1 MYVIYSIAQEQH
13 KKNTESNCYL
23 LFFSFFKNSFIY
35 KSNENLFAVKI
46 NHVCSKAIFMLFR
59 NINLNPQKKTR
70 VAKRKR
76 KWDLCI

>member
-13 KKNTESNCYL
+13 KKKQNRIVIC
-23 LFFSFFKNSFIY
+23 FFFFKNSFIY

-59 NINLNPQKKTR
+59 NINLNPTKKNESS
-70 VAKRKR
+70 KRKR